1 MQQWLLAPSTMI
13 YLAALDNHRSIVFKS
28 IPFNSGPPTSPLL
41 QLFFSEDLRR

>member
-28 IPFNSGPPTSPLL
+28 ISL
-41 QLFFSEDLRR
+41 QLQDRLLAHSCNCYFQKI